1 MGRFLEHTA
10 IKQNSPIAILFRV
23 AVTFCLWLMSVA
35 SSPHIAHAAKSDVH
49 FSLEANYLA
58 ARQASYLN
66 DLGAAADFYL
76 AALRKDSSNPDL
88 LQQSFVTQYMIG
100 NIDVAAALARQMET
114 FNLRF
119 GYASE
124 PATAQAILR
133 QDWDAVIVLADQIAE
148 TISARPIAAVARAW
162 ALTAKGQSAA
172 GISELLK
179 IGQSLAP
186 DNQKLAPMFYMQ
198 AAHLAEASGYK
209 VEQRNYMKKLLAEE
223 ILPSQI
229 ILQLAAMLVR
239 DGDNA
244 TAQSKIAQLPNGFSS
259 KQVRL
264 FLNNQDAPKDITSQ
278 IANAI
283 VDASLII
290 GAPEDRQML
299 PARLGLALHIDANLD
314 SARFFLAQALRNK
327 GPERFVQ
334 SQLDA
339 ISDDSVWNQPRLL
352 IQLDMEQ
359 RKDINAAINRLNKA
373 LDSDQDNGLLF
384 KELGDLYRY
393 NDEFVKSREAYLKAQ
408 RLGYDTPSIDH
419 SLAIAYERLNQDEL
433 AEKHFLKALEINP
446 NDPFTLNY
454 LGYWWADDG
463 RNLEQAIKLIER
475 AVKLRPKSGFFVDSL
490 GWAHFKLGNFD
501 LAVAFLEKAT
511 LLEPADPVITDHLG
525 DAYWQVGRYIEARYK
540 WTYALSIATEDDL
553 KTQIQNKLTR

>member
-1 MGRFLEHTA
+1 MSRFLKHSA
-10 IKQNSPIAILFRV
+10 VKKNSPLAMLFRV
-23 AVTFCLWLMSVA
+23 AITFCLWLLCIA
-35 SSPHIAHAAKSDVH
+35 TTPHIAHAVKSAVN

-76 AALRKDSSNPDL
+76 AALRQDNSNPDL
-88 LQQSFVTQYMIG
+88 LQQSFVTQYMVG
-100 NIDVAAALARQMET
+100 NIDLAASLARQMET
-114 FNLRF
+114 LNLRIN
-119 GYASE
+119 YASE

-133 QDWDAVIVLADQIAE
+133 QDWDAVIVLVDQIAE
-148 TISARPIAAVARAW
+148 TVSARPIAAVTRAW

-179 IGQSLAP
+179 TGQSLALEK
-186 DNQKLAPMFYMQ
+186 QKLAPMFYMQ
-198 AAHLAEASGYK
+198 AAHLAEVSGYK

-223 ILPSQI
+223 VLPSQI

-239 DGDNA
+239 DGDKA
-244 TAQSKIAQLPNGFSS
+244 KALAKIEQLPNGFAL

-264 FLNNQDAPKDITSQ
+264 LLDNQDAPKDIAGQ
-278 IANAI
+278 IARAI

-290 GAPEDRQML
+290 KEAEARQML
-299 PARLGLALHIDANLD
+299 PARLGLALHLDPNFDA
-314 SARFFLAQALRNK
+314 ARFFLAQALAEK
-327 GPERFVQ
+327 GADQFVQ
-334 SQLDA
+334 LQLDA

-359 RKDINAAINRLNKA
+359 RKDINAAITRLKRA
-373 LDSDQDNGLLF
+373 LVIDQDNGFLF
-384 KELGDLYRY
+384 EELGDLYRH
-393 NDEFVKSREAYLKAQ
+393 NDEFVKSRDAYLEAQ
-408 RLGYDTPSIDH
+408 RLGYDSRNIDR
-419 SLAIAYERLNQDEL
+419 SLAIAYERLDQDEL
-433 AEKHFLKALEINP
+433 AEKHFAKALQINP

-454 LGYWWADDG
+454 LGYWWADNG

-475 AVKLRPKSGFFVDSL
+475 AVQLRPKSGFFVDSL
-490 GWAHFKLGNFD
+490 GWVHFKLGNFD

-525 DAYWQVGRYIEARYK
+525 DAYWRVGRHVEARYK
-540 WTYALSIATEDDL
+540 WTYALSITTEDDL
-553 KTQIQNKLTR
+553 KEQIQTKLAR